1 MTKGQRAHIG
11 RVIDAQTALM
21 RDKYRKGQ
29 KEHGG
34 NCWEKPGM
42 LAHAMDE
49 AADLPVYLHT
59 LWEQINEIACG
70 LEDGSIS
77 GEDGAARLYR
87 LMQK

>member
-1 MTKGQRAHIG
+1 VTKGQRAHVG
-11 RVIDAQTALM
+11 RVLDAHTGIIKS
-21 RDKYRKGQ
+21 KYRAGQ

-59 LWEQINEIACG
+59 LWEQIQEIAVDLENG
-70 LEDGSIS
+70 LP

>member
-1 MTKGQRAHIG
+1 VTKGQRAHVG
-11 RVIDAQTALM
+11 RVLDAHTEII
-21 RDKYRKGQ
+21 RSKYRAGQ

-59 LWEQINEIACG
+59 LWEQIQKIAID
-70 LEDGSIS
+70 LEN
-77 GEDGAARLYR
+77 GERPEYAAKRLYQ

>member
-1 MTKGQRAHIG
+1 
-11 RVIDAQTALM
+11 
-21 RDKYRKGQ
+21 
-29 KEHGG
+29 
-34 NCWEKPGM
+34 M

-59 LWEQINEIACG
+59 LWEQIQAIAVDLENG
-70 LEDGSIS
+70 LP